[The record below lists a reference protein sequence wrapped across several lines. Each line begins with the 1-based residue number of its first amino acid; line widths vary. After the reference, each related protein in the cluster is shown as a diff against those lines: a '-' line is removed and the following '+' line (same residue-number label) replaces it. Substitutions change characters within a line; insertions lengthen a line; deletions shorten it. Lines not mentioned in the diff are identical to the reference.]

1 MSSLIFLLNQA
12 EKAREGEAHAS
23 TIIGK
28 VNQCTT
34 HLVGASMYMLIHQL
48 TRVEKVWKK
57 ALDENDVM
65 KREAEDLKRFVEK
78 DSDEV
83 RRPIQQFAE
92 AFESARLGLRRP
104 LDLPIGLQQ
113 GLAVTGFQPIE
124 DDDESGGHSK
134 MKEAFNRMA
143 AQKELNDKVTDA
155 AETIFAMQLP
165 LSRSRN
171 DSYNEIREKMDVLL
185 KVAVAVSLTI
195 SLGLALSFSL
205 GVRKRIAALVKNTVL
220 FASGRPLEVT
230 VSGDDEIAL
239 LDKSFRKSAQQLEE
253 IRRRERAVLENAA
266 NVICS
271 CTPDGRILTINSAV
285 ERLWGYAPEE
295 FVGARL
301 AKFLVAEDAQALSK
315 AFAEISQTGAG
326 SFENRVRVRRD
337 NGLSQVLD
345 IHWNVRAV
353 PAERALT
360 CVAHDITEQKRLE
373 RMKRE
378 FSELVRNG
386 LQSPLETVSATLA
399 EISAHRTEV
408 TEKFATKAETTNS
421 ELSRL
426 FKLLDEFIKLDDL
439 SDFGKSENYKSVSAS
454 EVIQQSIQSLKDWAA
469 RRKVELVG
477 TESTA
482 VFVGDL
488 DKIVRVVVNLLS
500 NAVKFSPQNAR
511 VVLAAADLNDFVEFQ
526 IIDQGPGI
534 EEKDQA
540 AIFEKFRMLEQSQ
553 DTARESSGLGLAI
566 CQSIVSRHG
575 GTIGVRSD
583 GKTGSTFWFRL
594 PKAEIEVSDS

>member
-48 TRVEKVWKK
+48 TRMEKVWKK

-65 KREAEDLKRFVEK
+65 KTEAEDLKRFVEK

-83 RRPIQQFAE
+83 RRPIQQFVE
-92 AFESARLGLRRP
+92 TFESARVGLQRP
-104 LDLPIGLQQ
+104 LNLPVGVQQ
-113 GLAVTGFQPIE
+113 GLAVTGFQPME
-124 DDDESGGHSK
+124 DDDDSGGHSK
-134 MKEAFNRMA
+134 LKDAFNRMA
-143 AQKELNDKVTDA
+143 AQRELNHKVTDA

-185 KVAVAVSLTI
+185 KVAVAVSLII

-205 GVRKRIAALVKNTVL
+205 GIRRRISALMKNTVL

-230 VSGDDEIAL
+230 VRGDDEIAL
-239 LDKSFRKSAQQLEE
+239 LDNNFRKSAQQLEE

-271 CTPDGRILTINSAV
+271 CTPEGRILTINSAV

-301 AKFLVAEDAQALSK
+301 AKFLVTEDAEALSK
-315 AFAEISQTGAG
+315 TFAEISQTGAG
-326 SFENRVRVRRD
+326 SFENRVRIKRK
-337 NGLSQVLD
+337 NGQSQIAD

-386 LQSPLETVSATLA
+386 LQSPLETVSAA
-399 EISAHRTEV
+399 FEEISAHRTEV
-408 TEKFATKAETTNS
+408 SEKIATKAESTNN

-426 FKLLDEFIKLDDL
+426 FKLLDEFIELDDL
-439 SDFGKSENYKSVSAS
+439 SDFGKLEKYKPVSSS
-454 EVIQQSIQSLKDWAA
+454 EVIQQSIHSLKDWAA

-477 TESTA
+477 TESSA
-482 VFVGDL
+482 VFIGDEG
-488 DKIVRVVVNLLS
+488 KIVRVLVNLLS
-500 NAVKFSPQNAR
+500 NAVKFSPPYAS
-511 VVLAAADLNDFVEFQ
+511 VLLAAADLDDFVEFQ
-526 IIDQGPGI
+526 VIDEGPGI
-534 EEKDQA
+534 EEKDQS
-540 AIFEKFRMLEQSQ
+540 AIFEKFRMLDQAQE
-553 DTARESSGLGLAI
+553 TARESSGLGLAI

-594 PKAEIEVSDS
+594 PKAESEIAD

>member
-378 FSELVRNG
+378 FSVLVRNG

>member
-134 MKEAFNRMA
+134 MKDAFNRMA

>member
-92 AFESARLGLRRP
+92 AFESARFGLRRP

-134 MKEAFNRMA
+134 MKDAFNRMA

-295 FVGARL
+295 CVGARL
-301 AKFLVAEDAQALSK
+301 AKFLVAEDAQALSN

-345 IHWNVRAV
+345 IYWNVRAV

>member
-92 AFESARLGLRRP
+92 AFESARFGLRRP

-134 MKEAFNRMA
+134 MKDAFNRMA